1 LGYYWGTIFK
11 VILKKNK
18 KLIIISHTEHHYTSN
33 GDLAGW
39 GPTVN
44 EVNFLSNYWDEVVH
58 ISCLQPFS
66 HNPSFQSYTNSNIRF
81 EPIPIF
87 GGKKWFQKFDIM
99 YLLPRIIFTILK
111 EVKGAS
117 HIQIRVPMGIGLYV
131 LPMFLLVPRKY
142 ILWVKYANNWGKVS
156 NSMGYRFQRW
166 FLLKN
171 YLNCNVTING
181 NWPRQSNH
189 LKSFENPCISAI
201 QYSNGQKVS
210 QDFSKPWVF
219 VFAGRFEQDKGLDLI
234 IEVIGSLPLSA
245 FAEWVF
251 IGDGP
256 MRSELVSAFEQA
268 GMPIR
273 LTGFI
278 GQDDV
283 HYELSK
289 GHFLVLPSKS
299 EGFPKVLAEG
309 WNYGVVPIVSPVGSI
324 PHYLEHGD
332 NGFLME
338 RVDGVS
344 LKKAIDNVLRMDSEY
359 LSKVSNRGKEE
370 SMKFTFNRYISRL
383 ESEVF

>member
-1 LGYYWGTIFK
+1 
-11 VILKKNK
+11 
-18 KLIIISHTEHHYTSN
+18 
-33 GDLAGW
+33 
-39 GPTVN
+39 
-44 EVNFLSNYWDEVVH
+44 
-58 ISCLQPFS
+58 
-66 HNPSFQSYTNSNIRF
+66 
-81 EPIPIF
+81 
-87 GGKKWFQKFDIM
+87 
-99 YLLPRIIFTILK
+99 
-111 EVKGAS
+111 
-117 HIQIRVPMGIGLYV
+117 
-131 LPMFLLVPRKY
+131 
-142 ILWVKYANNWGKVS
+142 
-156 NSMGYRFQRW
+156 
-166 FLLKN
+166 
-171 YLNCNVTING
+171 
-181 NWPRQSNH
+181 
-189 LKSFENPCISAI
+189 
-201 QYSNGQKVS
+201 VS

-234 IEVIGSLPLSA
+234 IEVIGSLPINA

-256 MRSELVSAFEQA
+256 MRSELVRAFEQA

-324 PHYLEHGD
+324 PHYLEHGY

-344 LKKAIDNVLRMDSEY
+344 LKKAIDNVLQMDSED
-359 LSKVSNRGKEE
+359 LSKVSNHGKEE

-383 ESEVF
+383 ENVVF